1 MHAVKTELIE
11 GVAQYYSE
19 KFAAHGQ
26 TPRGVDWNGEA
37 SQRLRFSQLAKI
49 IAGDT
54 EVFSLTDLG
63 CGYGALLDDLLVR
76 YPGVSYL
83 GVDIA
88 SAMIDAAKSIHVA
101 SPNVRFICAAEPDG
115 ISDYMV
121 ASGIFNVRLTW
132 TDAAWFEYLSATLE
146 MMDRGSARGFAFNCL
161 TSYSD
166 REKMRDDLYYADPCR
181 LFDLCKRRYS
191 RDVALLHDYGLY
203 EFTILVRKSS

>member
-1 MHAVKTELIE
+1 MRAEETELIE

-19 KFAAHGQ
+19 KLAAHGQ

-37 SQRLRFSQLAKI
+37 SQRLRFSQLAKV
-49 IAGDT
+49 IASDA

-63 CGYGALLDDLLVR
+63 CGYGALLDDLLAR

-83 GVDIA
+83 GVDIS
-88 SAMIDAAKSIHVA
+88 SAMIDAARSLHA
-101 SPNVRFICAAEPDG
+101 ELPNARFICAAEPDAA
-115 ISDYMV
+115 SDYTV

-132 TDAAWFEYLSATLE
+132 TDAAWLEYLSATLE
-146 MMDRGSARGFAFNCL
+146 VMDRRSTRGFAFNCL

-166 REKMRDDLYYADPCR
+166 RDKMRDDLYYADPCR

-203 EFTILVRKSS
+203 EFTILVRKTS